1 MKQATND
8 SFFVPHQMKNFEVHP
23 SMSGQNQMTMLETVQ
38 SVDSDRRN
46 MKKSYVTKNPT
57 PTLTHEI
64 FKLSEKG
71 SAINSKML
79 STYRGADNMK
89 LKIID

>member
-1 MKQATND
+1 M
-8 SFFVPHQMKNFEVHP
+8 
-23 SMSGQNQMTMLETVQ
+23 
-38 SVDSDRRN
+38 
-46 MKKSYVTKNPT
+46 T

-89 LKIID
+89 LKIIDQSVLN

>member
-1 MKQATND
+1 
-8 SFFVPHQMKNFEVHP
+8 
-23 SMSGQNQMTMLETVQ
+23 MTMLETVV
-38 SVDSDRRN
+38 SEDSNRMIR
-46 MKKSYVTKNPT
+46 KGYVTKNPT
-57 PTLTHEI
+57 PTLTHEP

-71 SAINSKML
+71 SQINSKML

>member
-1 MKQATND
+1 MAL
-8 SFFVPHQMKNFEVHP
+8 
-23 SMSGQNQMTMLETVQ
+23 LETVQ
-38 SVDSDRRN
+38 SEDSHRRLKN
-46 MKKSYVTKNPT
+46 SIVTKHPT